1 MIVMVKD
8 YCSKHY
14 GEDLSLDEISDYVNM
29 SKNYFCNYFK
39 KNTGEN
45 FVQYLRKLRIEIAM
59 RKLREGNEKIGDV
72 AQEVGYRNVSHF
84 SKVFKE
90 ETGMNPAEYRSRKY

>member
-1 MIVMVKD
+1 MVKD

-39 KNTGEN
+39 EK
-45 FVQYLRKLRIEIAM
+45 YRRKFRSILEKAAIEIAM

>member
-1 MIVMVKD
+1 M
-8 YCSKHY
+8 
-14 GEDLSLDEISDYVNM
+14 
-29 SKNYFCNYFK
+29 
-39 KNTGEN
+39 
-45 FVQYLRKLRIEIAM
+45 RKLRIEIAM